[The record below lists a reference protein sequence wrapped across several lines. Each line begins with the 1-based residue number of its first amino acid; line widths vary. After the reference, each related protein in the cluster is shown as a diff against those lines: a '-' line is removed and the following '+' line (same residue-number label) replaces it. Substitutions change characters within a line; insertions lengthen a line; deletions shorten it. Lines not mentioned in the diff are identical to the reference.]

1 MVSSFLKSTNNG
13 YFSNITKKITIVSIA
28 LIVVISYGLFFYL
41 QNNTERSVLKAA
53 SLKQQAE
60 RQIESTKALS
70 EHISGD
76 LDSIMTKLQVLASS
90 TYLADKETYLVI
102 KPKNFCKKYT
112 PN

>member
-1 MVSSFLKSTNNG
+1 MVSSFQKNINIG

-41 QNNTERSVLKAA
+41 QNNTESSVKS
-53 SLKQQAE
+53 SLFEQQQQ

-90 TYLADKETYLVI
+90 TYLARRLI
-102 KPKNFCKKYT
+102 
-112 PN
+112 